1 MAFNISNDGIIKL
14 TRGDTV
20 QLPLFIN
27 KGTAMQPVRYE
38 LQDGDEVYL
47 ALMQPNQYFE
57 DAILKKKFTK
67 DNLNDHGD
75 VLIRFESEDTV
86 QLIPGKYYYQ
96 IKAKFLNVEGNY
108 DVNTLV
114 ERTQFIILE

>member
-27 KGTAMQPVRYE
+27 KGTAMQPMRYI
-38 LQDGDEVYL
+38 LQEGDEVYL

-57 DAILKKKFTK
+57 DAILKKKFTE

-96 IKAKFLNVEGNY
+96 IKAKFLDANGNY